1 MTSPT
6 AWRHAGGAAI
16 KDIAIWV
23 RSLAV
28 SKQVCSYRCLTEI
41 AARTPKSAAQMGSK
55 MNLHRL
61 DLGSPQT
68 SSFPSHSSL
77 SREIIAKG
85 TPRLMSD
92 VQSLRPLGAIFLGS
106 AMLMTLTT
114 PCLAQVTTQSPKTVA
129 VKPLFCPTNPY
140 RWQEDCRDLAKADLQ
155 GITRLR
161 YLPLTDDG
169 KLWLTIGG
177 EARTRLEMLHD
188 INFGIGG
195 QPGYTTTAGRLLLNA
210 DLRSEDG
217 VRTFVQLGT
226 VNETGRKPGPR
237 PQDRSAI
244 DITQAFVD
252 LPIDMGTTTVTTRI
266 GRQELDL
273 SKNRL
278 VTARDGVTL
287 RRAFEGIHVDFSLGD
302 FKVALAKVRPM
313 DLRDQAFDDRADK
326 TEHFTALSVDV
337 PSRLVGGGALN
348 LFLLDRDRDDA
359 RYLRAQGRERRYSM
373 GAHYTGEIGNWTVDT
388 QGTWQTGRVSGKP
401 VRAYGAALALD
412 HELEAKTHTS
422 IGFDLVTASGDKV
435 GTTAIETFDPTYPN
449 NFGLSDAP
457 LFYQTNYIFGG
468 GSLSRRLSGATWTL
482 GTNLLTRQ
490 STTDAIYA
498 NQKPISGAFGSHRIT
513 SLLSQISVRKP
524 FKTYY
529 EFYASVVQA
538 QALGSLNAA
547 GGRDAYYSR
556 LQLTARF

>member
-1 MTSPT
+1 M
-6 AWRHAGGAAI
+6 
-16 KDIAIWV
+16 K
-23 RSLAV
+23 L
-28 SKQVCSYRCLTEI
+28 Y
-41 AARTPKSAAQMGSK
+41 
-55 MNLHRL
+55 RL

-68 SSFPSHSSL
+68 SSFTPPSSI
-77 SREIIAKG
+77 SREMIAKG
-85 TPRLMSD
+85 TSRLMSD
-92 VQSLRPLGAIFLGS
+92 VQGLRPLGAIFLGS
-106 AMLMTLTT
+106 AMLMTITT
-114 PCLAQVTTQSPKTVA
+114 PCLAQVTTQSPKTVT

-140 RWQEDCRDLAKADLQ
+140 RWQEDCRGLSGADLQ
-155 GITRLR
+155 GFTRLR
-161 YLPLTDDG
+161 YLPLSDAG
-169 KLWLTIGG
+169 KLWLTLGG
-177 EARTRLEMLHD
+177 EARARIEVLHD
-188 INFGIGG
+188 INFGIGN
-195 QPGYTTTAGRLLLNA
+195 QPGYSTTAGRLLLNA
-210 DLRSEDG
+210 DLKSQEGARA
-217 VRTFVQLGT
+217 FVQIAT
-226 VNETGRKPGPR
+226 VDETGRKPGPR
-237 PQDRSAI
+237 PQDRSAV
-244 DITQAFVD
+244 DLTQAFID
-252 LPIDMGTTTVTTRI
+252 LPIRIGTTTVTTRI

-287 RRAFEGIHVDFSLGD
+287 RRAFEGVHVDFALGD
-302 FKVALAKVRPM
+302 FKIALAKVRPM

-337 PSRLVGGGALN
+337 PSRLAGGGALN
-348 LFLLDRDRDDA
+348 LFLLDRDRHDA

-373 GAHYTGEIGNWTVDT
+373 GAHYTGEIADWTVDT

-401 VRAYGAALALD
+401 VRAYGAALSLD

-422 IGFDLVTASGDKV
+422 IGFDLVTASGDKG
-435 GTTAIETFDPTYPN
+435 GTNAIETFDPTYPN

-538 QALGSLNAA
+538 QALGSLNTA